1 MSDLPSSPAA
11 AGKVSGQSVTSS
23 PAANAVAHSP
33 GARRPPKPPLG
44 PFGEFMFCFFGI
56 LLPIG
61 TITFEALTHACAED
75 LFDPIPTWWQ
85 LALVALVPLTNLA
98 TFLAIKRKH
107 CAWLP
112 RLAHLN
118 AFALGVAS
126 VYAAVFLPLT
136 PFAAIGLIFYG
147 LGLLPLTP
155 LLSVWTLAAARQ
167 QMRRSKG
174 APTQLPK
181 IWIGFT
187 AGVLALAIPAAHDFS
202 TQEMLVTATSKD
214 PARIRQGVALLR
226 TFGSRDTLLRA
237 CYDTTSWSRFMDE
250 LFGNRQSGGR
260 VPKEDAQAIYYRVTG
275 EPHNSVPA
283 PAAVPLPGRRGRAM
297 WNNDDALGG
306 TKVAGKVAGLSMTI
320 SRLDGK
326 VEAAAGTSYVEW
338 TMVFKN
344 IARNQSEARAQI
356 ELPPG
361 AVVSRLTLWIE
372 GEPREAAFGGRGQV
386 RAAYQA
392 VAVQQ
397 RRDPV
402 LVTTS
407 GPDRVLMQCFPVQ
420 PDGGEMKIRVGI
432 TAPLRLSGERAG
444 TVLLPRF
451 LETNFEQGEG
461 FAHDVWIESDQPLNG
476 AGATARLRLR
486 DDELAGASGFQTTLP
501 GQAGERWTDDP
512 TDPGF
517 VIRQTVGRTA
527 PSAPSRV
534 VFVVDGSKSMAS
546 DLGEIA
552 AALGKMS
559 AGRDCTVV
567 FAGDEP
573 EVMEAGRDTAK
584 AAAWLQSRKAVG
596 GRDNLPALERAWD
609 LAAAEP
615 GGAVV
620 WLHGPQPVLLSS
632 AERLLQRTERE
643 RHAPVIYDLAK
654 GTGPNRI
661 IEQLDRFPGI
671 RPIRGGTSTA
681 ANLDQLLAY
690 WRDDAFTL
698 VRERLPRTAAMT
710 TPADESRHIARLWG
724 LGEIERLAASS
735 EPDGLARAIK
745 LALQLQLVTRFSGAV
760 VLERQEQYDRAGLT
774 PADPHTVP
782 TIPEPG
788 TALLVL
794 LGAGALLLRRTRQ
807 PTVPA

>member
-1 MSDLPSSPAA
+1 MSELPSSPAA

-23 PAANAVAHSP
+23 PAANVARSP
-33 GARRPPKPPLG
+33 GEHRPPKPPLG
-44 PFGEFMFCFFGI
+44 SFGKFALWLFGI
-56 LLPIG
+56 LLPVG
-61 TITFEALTHACAED
+61 TITFEANTHACAEV

-85 LALVALVPLTNLA
+85 LALIALVPVANLA
-98 TFLAIKRKH
+98 TWIAIERGRRT
-107 CAWLP
+107 WIP

-118 AFALGVAS
+118 AFALGVSA
-126 VYAAVFLPLT
+126 VYAAMFLPLT
-136 PFAAIGLIFYG
+136 PYALIGLIAYG
-147 LGLLPLTP
+147 IGLLPLTP
-155 LLSVWTLAAARQ
+155 LISFCVLASARGAL
-167 QMRRSKG
+167 RRGNDSG
-174 APTQLPK
+174 APLPK
-181 IWIGFT
+181 IRIGFA
-187 AGVLALAIPAAHDFS
+187 AGILALAIPYTHDFV
-202 TQEMLVTATSKD
+202 TQEMLALAASKD
-214 PARIRQGVALLR
+214 AAQSRRGVALLR
-226 TFGSRDTLLRA
+226 TLGSRDSLLRA
-237 CYDTTSWSRFMDE
+237 CYDINDWSRGMGQV
-250 LFGNRQSGGR
+250 FGSGWTSGR
-260 VPKEDAQAIYYRVTG
+260 VSTKDAEAIYYRVTG

-283 PAAVPLPGRRGRAM
+283 PAAVSLPGRRGRAM

-306 TKVAGKVAGLSMTI
+306 TKVAGKVAGLSMTS

-344 IARNQSEARAQI
+344 VALSQSEARAQI

-420 PDGGEMKIRVGI
+420 PNGGEMKIRVGI
-432 TAPLRLSGERAG
+432 TAPLRLTAERQG

-461 FAHDVWIESDQPLNG
+461 FAHDVWIESDQPLGG
-476 AGATARLRLR
+476 AGSTARLRLR
-486 DDELAGASGFQTTLP
+486 DDELRGAPGFQTTLP
-501 GQAGERWTDDP
+501 AQAGERWTDDP

-517 VIRQTVGRTA
+517 VIRQTVRRAA
-527 PSAPSRV
+527 PSVPSRV

-546 DLGEIA
+546 DLAVIA
-552 AALGKMS
+552 GALGKMP

-584 AAAWLQSRKAVG
+584 MAAWLRSRKAVG
-596 GRDNLPALERAWD
+596 GCDNLPALERAWD

-654 GTGPNRI
+654 GAGPNRVA
-661 IEQLDRFPGI
+661 EQLDRFPGI
-671 RPIRGGTSTA
+671 RPIRGGTDVA
-681 ANLDQLLAY
+681 ANLDQLLAC
-690 WRDDAFTL
+690 WRGDAFTL
-698 VRERLPRTAAMT
+698 VHERLPRTELT
-710 TPADESRHIARLWG
+710 GESSGDGRHIARLWG
-724 LGEIERLAASS
+724 LGEVERLAS
-735 EPDGLARAIK
+735 EPGGLERAIK
-745 LALQLQLVTRFSGAV
+745 LALQLQLVTRVSGAV

-774 PADPHTVP
+774 PADPHSVP

-794 LGAGALLLRRTRQ
+794 LGGGALLLRRRRVRNS
-807 PTVPA
+807 PIA